1 MRPPDDWL
9 SDMLARSDDFAPG
22 EIEKARAFVEAI
34 QRDALAPPR
43 PALVAIFQKVHQMR
57 MLDEADAKLMS
68 ASPELLLAC
77 RLLLEATGELVESAD
92 CDPDSPDAVNILG
105 AVATARDAIAK
116 ATAR

>member
-1 MRPPDDWL
+1 MTPGPWELSKTEGYSCGCVVDSRGWNIRGRDYMVFHLPTAGRCDD
-9 SDMLARSDDFAPG
+9 SA
-22 EIEKARAFVEAI
+22 
-34 QRDALAPPR
+34 
-43 PALVAIFQKVHQMR
+43 
-57 MLDEADAKLMS
+57 EADAKLMS